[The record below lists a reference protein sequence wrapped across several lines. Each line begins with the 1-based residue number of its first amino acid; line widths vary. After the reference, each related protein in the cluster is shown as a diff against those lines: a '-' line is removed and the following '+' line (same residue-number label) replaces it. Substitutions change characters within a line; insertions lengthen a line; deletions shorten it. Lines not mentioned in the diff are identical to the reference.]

1 VAKRTQYQSRRWS
14 WNWNRRRKGTK
25 VSPNPKARKKP
36 ASSSSGPDAPRFPS
50 GELVYV
56 IAGKDES
63 LRNAKCGELLDTLLE
78 PSQRVTALFEPE
90 TASLPASDVLDELRT
105 APFLAD
111 KRVVVLRGADAFV
124 SANRELLERYFD
136 QPCPTGR
143 LILTVAGWD
152 SRTRLAK
159 ALPKV
164 GKLISAEPPS
174 RRELPQR
181 LMDYATEAHG
191 KKLGMRE
198 ATYLIELA
206 GDDLMRLYNEI
217 DKLALFAEP
226 EKFITAKHIE
236 SLTGHNRM
244 FNAFAVIDAMIAG
257 NVGQAIERLRGMFA
271 EDRSAEYTAVGAFAF
286 HLRRMFNAKVL
297 LEKGFVTGQILK
309 KLGMWG
315 DQNDFF
321 SQVRKLGLRQIG
333 AYLQQLAETDH
344 AIKTGRT
351 QTPVAMEQFVLSL
364 AAG

>member
-1 VAKRTQYQSRRWS
+1 
-14 WNWNRRRKGTK
+14 

-36 ASSSSGPDAPRFPS
+36 ANSNAGPASPQSRS

-63 LRNAKCGELLDTLLE
+63 LLNARCRELLDTLLE
-78 PSQRVTALFEPE
+78 PSQRVTALSEPE
-90 TASLPASDVLDELRT
+90 AVSVSACEVLDELRT

-111 KRVVVLRGADAFV
+111 KRVVVLRGAEDFI
-124 SANRELLERYFD
+124 SRNRELLEKYFD
-136 QPCPTGR
+136 QPCSTGR
-143 LILTVAGWD
+143 LILTVATWD

-181 LMDYATEAHG
+181 LMDYAAEAHG

-198 ATYLIELA
+198 ATYVIELA

-217 DKLALFAEP
+217 DKLALFADA
-226 EKFITAKHIE
+226 EKVITAKHIE
-236 SLTGHNRM
+236 SLTGHNRL
-244 FNAFAVIDAMIAG
+244 FNAFAVIDAVVAG

-286 HLRRMFNAKVL
+286 HLRRMFNAKAL
-297 LEKGFVTGQILK
+297 LEKGVRPGEVVSRLRI
-309 KLGMWG
+309 WG
-315 DQNDFF
+315 DTDGFF
-321 SQVRKLGLRQIG
+321 TQLRKLSLHQIG

-351 QTPVAMEQFVLSL
+351 KTPVAMEQFVISL
-364 AAG
+364 ASR